1 MNEFELLSQ
10 TLTLVSEK
18 VTNNNNFLLTQPD
31 HDASFS
37 HCYFPFFQH
46 SHKIWI
52 WAVII
57 HFISDVL
64 TSFFHHT
71 IDSHITKS
79 YYNHGYS
86 RTQSQKKAQWIF
98 VIMFQDSTIEYQRFI
113 AQLSPNFE
121 KGQHHHT
128 CKKINFF
135 RLLIKQNSTFLQK
148 TNDCP
153 HLIKIHRIVC
163 INQTQ
168 IKFTY
173 YLTFEFTFLP
183 LKSDDSVF
191 PGNFCYCFCNGK
203 KSEGSYFLTA
213 KKVRAVICLFV

>member
-1 MNEFELLSQ
+1 MNKFVLLSQ

-18 VTNNNNFLLTQPD
+18 VAQMNDYLLTQPD
-31 HDASFS
+31 HDASFG
-37 HCYFPFFQH
+37 HCDFPFFQH

-79 YYNHGYS
+79 YDDHGQS
-86 RTQSQKKAQWIF
+86 RTQSQKEAQWIF
-98 VIMFQDSTIEYQRFI
+98 VIMFQDSTIENQRFI

-128 CKKINFF
+128 CKKIKFC
-135 RLLIKQNSTFLQK
+135 RLLMK
-148 TNDCP
+148 
-153 HLIKIHRIVC
+153 
-163 INQTQ
+163 
-168 IKFTY
+168 
-173 YLTFEFTFLP
+173 
-183 LKSDDSVF
+183 
-191 PGNFCYCFCNGK
+191 
-203 KSEGSYFLTA
+203 
-213 KKVRAVICLFV
+213 